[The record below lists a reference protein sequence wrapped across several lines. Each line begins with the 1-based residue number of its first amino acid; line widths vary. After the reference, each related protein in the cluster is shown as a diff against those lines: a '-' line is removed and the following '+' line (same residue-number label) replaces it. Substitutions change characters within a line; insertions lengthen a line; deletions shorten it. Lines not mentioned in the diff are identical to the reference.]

1 MMAALPMAGSRGG
14 ERDGA
19 GRPRSQHRLL
29 VKVPAGYRLPRW
41 LIDRL
46 RQDDRPAGVLIEE
59 ALTRAY
65 GWEPPVFDERLKGD

>member
-1 MMAALPMAGSRGG
+1 MMAALPMASRGG